1 MKLSREKLRNLI
13 QEAVWSVSKDRD
25 FPANTLDQQ
34 LSPPTMWGDNRLRVY
49 HFRFKN
55 ESLTSPMYIEDSSL
69 THGDLS
75 HCIKHFIEF
84 DSRKLVS
91 VLGRIKLSL
100 IQSANEI
107 EVYQII
113 DNNQLIQVSYQN
125 LQKLTF
131 SDILNTL
138 DRINDDIINSTGSV
152 SNFEIQLI
160 NQHIGPLLNEY
171 NSMIDRY
178 IENAIDVCDANT
190 TIDSILSI
198 FNQRGPRVIKFSAT
212 YTQYSKGG
220 GPTIYN
226 TYYYDLSNSGQVT
239 EYVGLGIRSF
249 ARLIKTT
256 SNFVQPA
263 ESVRMIN
270 TNNIKTDGYDPAQK
284 YENLVQAIIE
294 FKQNN
299 PIQRQNNNNR
309 RR

>member
-34 LSPPTMWGDNRLRVY
+34 LSPIAMWGDNRLRVY
-49 HFRFKN
+49 HFRFKGEELVN
-55 ESLTSPMYIEDSSL
+55 PVYIEDSSL

-91 VLGRIKLSL
+91 ALGRIKLSL
-100 IQSANEI
+100 IQSGNEI
-107 EVYQII
+107 EVYQIV
-113 DNNQLIQVSYQN
+113 DNNQLVPVSYQD
-125 LQKLTF
+125 LQRITM
-131 SDILNTL
+131 SDMLNTL
-138 DRINDDIINSTGSV
+138 DRINDDIINSSGSA
-152 SNFEIQLI
+152 SNLEIQLI
-160 NQHIGPLLNEY
+160 NQHLGPLLQEY
-171 NSMIDRY
+171 NSMIDSY

-212 YTQYSKGG
+212 YTQYNRGG
-220 GPTIYN
+220 GPTVYN
-226 TYYYDLSNSGQVT
+226 NYYYDLSNSGQVT

-256 SNFVQPA
+256 NNFVQPA
-263 ESVRMIN
+263 DSIRMIN
-270 TNNIKTDGYDPAQK
+270 PNNIKTDGYDPTQK

-294 FKQNN
+294 FKRNN
-299 PIQRQNNNNR
+299 PINRQNNR